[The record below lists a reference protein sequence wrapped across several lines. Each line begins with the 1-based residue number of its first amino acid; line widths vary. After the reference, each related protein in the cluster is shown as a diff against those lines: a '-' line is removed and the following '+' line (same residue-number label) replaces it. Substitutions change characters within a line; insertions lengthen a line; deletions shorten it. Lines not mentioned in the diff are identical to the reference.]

1 MKMNFQNNQ
10 QQVSATKNIN
20 TTIKESI
27 KERMTTAA
35 GNGRWHSVV
44 QKQYPPTIQQQYRPQ
59 FIQSHTFRLASPGR
73 PWMLFLWGI
82 RKWLFMWRYA
92 GYGRPMYCKS
102 ASSRESNNKFKF
114 IVFIWR
120 SPQQQ
125 YNIDP
130 LAKTIMNHQ
139 SDTAEKIIMII
150 TSRKFRG
157 LLLFFADIVSVLG
170 L

>member
-44 QKQYPPTIQQQYRPQ
+44 QKQYPPTRSSSSRPNLYKVILFAWPAQ
-59 FIQSHTFRLASPGR
+59 AGLGCCFFGEFVSGFSCGAMLAMEDRCIASPRVSGR
-73 PWMLFLWGI
+73 VIINLNLLFL
-82 RKWLFMWRYA
+82 
-92 GYGRPMYCKS
+92 YGDLEP
-102 ASSRESNNKFKF
+102 A
-114 IVFIWR
+114 
-120 SPQQQ
+120 PQQQ

-130 LAKTIMNHQ
+130 LPKTIMNHQ
-139 SDTAEKIIMII
+139 VTLQK
-150 TSRKFRG
+150 R
-157 LLLFFADIVSVLG
+157 
-170 L
+170 